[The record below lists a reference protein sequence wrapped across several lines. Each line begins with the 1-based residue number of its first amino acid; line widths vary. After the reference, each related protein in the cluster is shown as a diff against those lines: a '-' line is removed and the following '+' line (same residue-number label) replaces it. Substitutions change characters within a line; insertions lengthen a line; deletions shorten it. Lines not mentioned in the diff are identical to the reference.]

1 MEVSFRPLS
10 DRWIYDRHWRNWQ
23 RRSRSHSRSRCY
35 SDDYGSEGGQHQ
47 RLSCRS
53 STSTNGSSLL
63 VSELKGSLT
72 DLTRGVKTYSFIPS
86 EDDLPPIVVEPP
98 DSSPASSS
106 SPKPCH
112 TPKLLPGLNKGK
124 VGQSFQSIDSGA
136 DSESFVDVDEDID
149 PFSIREDNFVTGLCS
164 VFDRSLKKL
173 RSPDRSHSL
182 PNVFSALEHE
192 HTTIDTGCIS
202 TTTDT
207 STSASIGSIMEGS
220 SVAIDGPEFTT
231 HPSPERR
238 NPRPASFE
246 EDTIIP
252 RRFGLSPSRTSSATV
267 FPVFPGPAHSPPSNG
282 ASASGGYESGPD
294 GVRELSY
301 LNGKG
306 RHTLHGSLIG
316 HAPNPNQR
324 RRTFNLGSSSTE
336 TVEPVVLR
344 KKRKKERHW

>member
-1 MEVSFRPLS
+1 MCASKTLQHVGVFYNSSCEEGQFGVG
-10 DRWIYDRHWRNWQ
+10 
-23 RRSRSHSRSRCY
+23 Y
-35 SDDYGSEGGQHQ
+35 SNIRLNLLATGGSVGAP
-47 RLSCRS
+47 
-53 STSTNGSSLL
+53 
-63 VSELKGSLT
+63 
-72 DLTRGVKTYSFIPS
+72 YS
-86 EDDLPPIVVEPP
+86 
-98 DSSPASSS
+98 
-106 SPKPCH
+106 
-112 TPKLLPGLNKGK
+112 
-124 VGQSFQSIDSGA
+124 
-136 DSESFVDVDEDID
+136 
-149 PFSIREDNFVTGLCS
+149 
-164 VFDRSLKKL
+164 
-173 RSPDRSHSL
+173 
-182 PNVFSALEHE
+182 
-192 HTTIDTGCIS
+192 CIS